1 MLQRLVSNLISNEVA
16 TFKRRVSGMAL
27 LFFTLV
33 MLSLSAAF
41 AFLALYLWLST
52 VIPAWYAALVVTLVI
67 ALLGMIFWLVGRS
80 LLHRQQARS
89 KIINDEVRAL
99 MGQYPGGAGKETGKR
114 TLELVAAAAAVGLVI
129 GRLLP
134 K

>member
-52 VIPAWYAALVVTLVI
+52 VIPAWYAALLVTMVI
-67 ALLGMIFWLVGRS
+67 ALLSVIFWLVGRS

-89 KIINDEVRAL
+89 KIINEYMPHPEWLCR
-99 MGQYPGGAGKETGKR
+99 GGG
-114 TLELVAAAAAVGLVI
+114 
-129 GRLLP
+129 
-134 K
+134 